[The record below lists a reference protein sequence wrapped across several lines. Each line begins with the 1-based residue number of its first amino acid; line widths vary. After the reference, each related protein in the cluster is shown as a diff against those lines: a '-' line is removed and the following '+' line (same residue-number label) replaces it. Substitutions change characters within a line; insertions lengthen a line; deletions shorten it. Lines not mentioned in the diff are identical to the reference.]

1 MSAWKNVVKPVK
13 NILNS
18 STWLEIPGSSAPSK
32 RTTTPATKLGKNG
45 YTKKGENGIPP
56 FPHVSGRW
64 THGSTAFLI
73 YLLDCGHV
81 LFFGDRP
88 RVAPYELRH
97 SLPAH
102 EHVYEARTA
111 FEWQIASTATNQAEY
126 PVLLEMLLSP
136 QIERHPS
143 DISVFGNFLLLH
155 GTNPFPRSLHSTA
168 NGN

>member
-1 MSAWKNVVKPVK
+1 MVAY
-13 NILNS
+13 
-18 STWLEIPGSSAPSK
+18 A
-32 RTTTPATKLGKNG
+32 
-45 YTKKGENGIPP
+45 
-56 FPHVSGRW
+56 
-64 THGSTAFLI
+64 STAFLI

-97 SLPAH
+97 SLPCH

-111 FEWQIASTATNQAEY
+111 FEWQIASTPTNQAEY

-143 DISVFGNFLLLH
+143 DISVMGNFLLLH
-155 GTNPFPRSLHSTA
+155 GIPLRI
-168 NGN
+168 GED